1 MSPAKLISLLIAGLL
16 LLAGLLRY
24 IFKQRPLTYLTILRY
39 PLLLALVLNLLALLS
54 ASTSYSYLLRNLFEV
69 GQIWEIFLV
78 VLVATLTGL
87 AVAYTTVLLAR
98 AIPEFFHLRGIRLR
112 TRVRAYVRQHPR
124 GGSSDNIQARA
135 ERAECLYIWFIALI
149 IGLGGLLI
157 SLLTMLAVIRESVL
171 VPRPS
176 AYGTA
181 LSAVFTAGLLAL
193 GCWKVAEWLQHQLR
207 CHPPPKWVSQLL
219 PKLFGANPIWHL
231 TALTLSVVT
240 VSVYVGMAWVE
251 PTTTR
256 QAPALTYLL
265 LLFMLF
271 AWALPALSFYLDR
284 ARVPLLAV
292 LLLVSFLA
300 WSWAG
305 TDYFYEIVRNEAL
318 ATDQATQPLT
328 AERAFAAWL
337 DHKPVQEYPV
347 LVLVTTNGGGIRA
360 ALWTTTVLRHLQY
373 ELGRKFSESIA
384 LFSSVSGGS
393 VGAMY
398 FVDAFREGTPDDAA
412 LDAAVAAAQQPS
424 LSHVAYGIAYS
435 DVPRLFGGSLAVSRY
450 DNDRGWKLEKA
461 WANHL
466 VSRQRSDGQLGPEP
480 TLNSWRT
487 DILQGK
493 RPLVIFNASALES
506 GERFLITPLD
516 PPQSDCA
523 FSPAKRRWEKK
534 YLYFNDCYPGYDLR
548 ISTAAR
554 LSASFPYITPNSRP
568 IAAGVPITPGYHL
581 ADGGYV
587 DNNGLLSAIDWL
599 DAVKEVLTIEAD
611 CVVNPDTGLHT
622 LCPALTQAENKSIP
636 TPRKLLIVHIRSA
649 DGFTRPPADDSLG
662 WLYSL
667 AGPPLM
673 LLSSWNTQQISAD
686 DINVKLFDN
695 VLPPEFAV
703 KQVFFSYCAAGSLSW
718 QLSREEARQIEA
730 GFGTYQPACLY
741 DNNQQLE
748 EAKVF
753 FQQE

>member
-24 IFKQRPLTYLTILRY
+24 VFKQRPLTYLSILRY

-54 ASTSYSYLLRNLFEV
+54 ASTSYSYLLRNLFELEQA
-69 GQIWEIFLV
+69 GEIFLV
-78 VLVATLTGL
+78 VLLATLTGL

-112 TRVRAYVRQHPR
+112 TRVHAYVRQHPQNR
-124 GGSSDNIQARA
+124 DSSNFQVRA
-135 ERAECLYIWFIALI
+135 ERLYTWLIAII
-149 IGLGGLLI
+149 IGVAGLLVA
-157 SLLTMLAVIRESVL
+157 LLTMRAVLKESVL
-171 VPRPS
+171 VPPSS
-176 AYGTA
+176 AYGA
-181 LSAVFTAGLLAL
+181 AAGAVFTAGLLAL
-193 GCWKVAEWLQHQLR
+193 GCWRVAEWLQRRLLR
-207 CHPPPKWVSQLL
+207 HKPPTWVSQPLTKVL
-219 PKLFGANPIWHL
+219 GANPIWHL

-240 VSVYVGMAWVE
+240 LFVYIGIAWVE

-265 LLFMLF
+265 LLFMIF
-271 AWALPALSFYLDR
+271 AWALPALSFFLDR
-284 ARVPLLAV
+284 AHIPVLAV

-305 TDYFYEIVRNEAL
+305 TDYFYEVTRNEEL
-318 ATDQATQPLT
+318 AADQVAQPLT

-337 DHKPVQEYPV
+337 SHKPVQEYPV

-360 ALWTTTVLRHLQY
+360 ALWTATVLRQLQH

-384 LFSSVSGGS
+384 LISSVSGGS
-393 VGAMY
+393 VGTMY
-398 FVDAFREGTPDDAA
+398 FVDAFDNGAPDDAA
-412 LDAAVAAAQQPS
+412 LDAVVAAAQQPS
-424 LSHVAYGIAYS
+424 LSHIAYGIAYS

-450 DNDRGWKLEKA
+450 DNDRGWKLEQA
-461 WANHL
+461 WSNYL
-466 VSRQRSDGQLGPEP
+466 VSRQRPHGQLSPEP
-480 TLNSWRT
+480 TLNSWRP
-487 DILQGK
+487 DILNGM
-493 RPLVIFNASALES
+493 RPLVIFNASVLES

-516 PPQSDCA
+516 SRQPDCA
-523 FSPAKRRWEKK
+523 LSPHNRRWEKK
-534 YLYFNDCYPGYDLR
+534 YLYFNDCYPGHDLR

-599 DAVKEVLTIEAD
+599 DAVKDVLTKEAGCARD
-611 CVVNPDTGLHT
+611 TDTGRYT
-622 LCPALTQAENKSIP
+622 LCPAVTRQAQELAL
-636 TPRKLLIVHIRSA
+636 TPRKLLMVHIRSA
-649 DGFTRPPADDSLG
+649 AGFTRPAADQSFG

-667 AGPPLM
+667 AGPPLT

-686 DINVKLFDN
+686 DVNVKLFNN
-695 VLPPEFAV
+695 VLPPEFTV

>member
-1 MSPAKLISLLIAGLL
+1 MSLTKLISLIIAGLL
-16 LLAGLLRY
+16 LMAGLLRY
-24 IFKQRPLTYLTILRY
+24 IFKQRPLTYLVILRY
-39 PLLLALVLNLLALLS
+39 PLLLALVLNLLAWLS
-54 ASTSYSYLLRNLFEV
+54 ESTSFSYMLRNLFEL
-69 GQIWEIFLV
+69 GQTWEIFLV
-78 VLVATLTGL
+78 VLLATLTGF

-112 TRVRAYVRQHPR
+112 TRVHSYVRQHPR
-124 GGSSDNIQARA
+124 AVSSGNVQARA
-135 ERAECLYIWFIALI
+135 ERLYVWFIALI
-149 IGLGGLLI
+149 IGLAGLLV
-157 SLLTMLAVIRESVL
+157 SLLTTLAVIRESDL
-171 VPRPS
+171 IPRPS

-181 LSAVFTAGLLAL
+181 LGAVFTASLLAL
-193 GCWKVAEWLQHQLR
+193 GCWKVAEWLQHWLR
-207 CHPPPKWVSQLL
+207 RQPPPMWISQLL
-219 PKLFGANPIWHL
+219 PKLFGENTIWHL
-231 TALTLSVVT
+231 TALVLSLVT
-240 VSVYVGMAWVE
+240 VLVYVGMAWVE
-251 PTTTR
+251 PNMIR

-265 LLFMLF
+265 LLFMIF
-271 AWALPALSFYLDR
+271 AWMLPSLSFYLDR
-284 ARVPLLAV
+284 VRVPVLAV
-292 LLLVSFLA
+292 LLMVSFLA

-305 TDYFYEIVRNEAL
+305 TDYFYEITQDEAL

-328 AERAFAAWL
+328 AERAFKAWL
-337 DHKPVQEYPV
+337 SHKPAQEYPV

-360 ALWTTTVLRHLQY
+360 ALWTTTVLRHLQH

-384 LFSSVSGGS
+384 LISAVSGGS
-393 VGAMY
+393 VGTMY
-398 FVDAFREGTPDDAA
+398 FVDAFADGAPADAA
-412 LDAAVAAAQQPS
+412 LDAVVAAAQQPS
-424 LSHVAYGIAYS
+424 LAHVAYGIAYS
-435 DVPRLFGGSLAVSRY
+435 DVPRLFGGSLAVSRH
-450 DNDRGWKLEKA
+450 DNDRGWKLEQA
-461 WANHL
+461 WSNHL
-466 VSRQRSDGQLGPEP
+466 VSRQRPHGQLGPEP

-523 FSPAKRRWEKK
+523 FSPATRRWEKK

-599 DAVKEVLTIEAD
+599 DAVKEVLTKAAG
-611 CVVNPDTGLHT
+611 CAVNPDTGLHT
-622 LCPALTQAENKSIP
+622 LCPATTGKEQELIP

-649 DGFTRPPADDSLG
+649 DGFTRPPADDSFG

-686 DINVKLFDN
+686 DVNVKLFDN

-703 KQVFFSYCAAGSLSW
+703 KQVFFSYCGGGSLSW
-718 QLSREEARQIEA
+718 QLSREEARKIEA
-730 GFGTYQPACLY
+730 SFSAYREACLY
-741 DNNQQLE
+741 DNNQQLDK
-748 EAKVF
+748 AKAF
-753 FQQE
+753 FLQE